1 MSDKKTNAA
10 APVAALKSKVKL
22 IKGVFLVSPTAV
34 YKLAYSAGEE
44 GSLPELQ
51 ALELEEAGYFK
62 PTK

>member
-1 MSDKKTNAA
+1 
-10 APVAALKSKVKL
+10 L

-34 YKLAYSAGEE
+34 YKLAYSAGEKD
-44 GSLPELQ
+44 LELQ